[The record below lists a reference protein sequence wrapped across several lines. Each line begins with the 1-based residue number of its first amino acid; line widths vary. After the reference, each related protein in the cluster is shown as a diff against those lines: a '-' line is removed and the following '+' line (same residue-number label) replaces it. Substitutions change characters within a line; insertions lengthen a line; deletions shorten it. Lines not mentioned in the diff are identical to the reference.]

1 MAKTTQQFSE
11 SDFCAS
17 QKHTVVEISRL
28 EARTNQIETQ
38 QILRFCILQA
48 RRGSGGVR
56 RCRFSGV
63 STDSAGDCPSGTKC
77 CASAPPTARK
87 AQDSPRNAEISDGT
101 TQNRP
106 KTSPQITP
114 RPPKIKLPCWTANN
128 RRCAWAPYVALPA
141 LWALPAQQ
149 LYRRLPRFVIIII
162 QFSWHCSQNQNK
174 PSPSQKLL
182 GFRAHLELNSFETI
196 FGSCLLVMDPVDV
209 VEKRIS
215 ALEEKIFG
223 KNKPN
228 DNAVPVRTQHFV
240 LHSDLVPMTIFL

>member
-106 KTSPQITP
+106 KTLPQITP

-128 RRCAWAPYVALPA
+128 RRCAWAPYVARGAAGTLGAAGTAA
-141 LWALPAQQ
+141 LQAPPSIRHHHHSIQLALQSKSKQ
-149 LYRRLPRFVIIII
+149 TKSV
-162 QFSWHCSQNQNK
+162 S
-174 PSPSQKLL
+174 
-182 GFRAHLELNSFETI
+182 
-196 FGSCLLVMDPVDV
+196 
-209 VEKRIS
+209 
-215 ALEEKIFG
+215 KIAWF
-223 KNKPN
+223 
-228 DNAVPVRTQHFV
+228 
-240 LHSDLVPMTIFL
+240 